1 MRKIKIISL
10 LLIINILL
18 SGCIT
23 ITNKDLKDI
32 GGFFRSSDLGET
44 WERKNTLYSIGSK
57 VATFNRS
64 NINKIVF
71 DYNDEAAIYLASNND
86 GILYSYNYGN
96 GWFNSLYGKGNV
108 NDLVID
114 PYNKCI
120 VYAALHNIIY
130 KTNDCSRSWE
140 AIYFETGENQFIT
153 SLNINY
159 NNSNI
164 IYAGTS
170 NGSLLK
176 SFNAGDSWKVIKRFD
191 DSLKKI
197 LIQNISNKDIIYVA
211 TQTKGIYKSFNNDQE
226 WINLMDLVVEMVE
239 VDGEELSQ
247 FSKIKDSNILLDL
260 ELDKSIED
268 GLIYANKIGIF
279 RLLDGVK
286 WVQLKLL
293 TAPSKEKIH
302 EVMVNNNNG
311 AEIIYLTSEALYYST
326 DNGLNWQVKPLPS
339 SQRAGDLKFSPDG
352 KYLYLG
358 VYKIK

>member
-159 NNSNI
+159 NNNNI

-170 NGSLLK
+170 DGNLLK
-176 SFNAGDSWKVIKRFD
+176 SIDNGNSWNVIKRFGD
-191 DSLKKI
+191 NIKKI
-197 LIQNISNKDIIYVA
+197 LVQNINDKDIIYIS
-211 TQTKGIYKSFNNDQE
+211 TQSEGIYKSYNNDTE
-226 WINLMDLVVEMVE
+226 WSNLMDLPVKIVEFSSDESYNFGE
-239 VDGEELSQ
+239 VKN
-247 FSKIKDSNILLDL
+247 SKISLDL
-260 ELDKSIED
+260 ELDKSVED

-279 RLLDGVK
+279 RLLNGIE
-286 WVQLKLL
+286 WQQIKLL
-293 TAPSKEKIH
+293 TAPSKENIYY
-302 EVMVNNNNG
+302 VIVNNNN
-311 AEIIYLTSEALYYST
+311 EIMYVSSKALYYSI
-326 DNGLNWQVKPLPS
+326 DGGINWEVKSLPS
-339 SQRAGDLKFSPDG
+339 SQNPGELKLSPDG